1 MCSILNSYQLKIDYY
16 KYVLYKF
23 HGNYKAK
30 TYSKYTKEK
39 ESKQTTT
46 ESHQI
51 TKEENKRRKE
61 QRNYKTVRKELK
73 GQ

>member
-1 MCSILNSYQLKIDYY
+1 MHPILSCYQLKIDYY
-16 KYVLYKF
+16 KYVL
-23 HGNYKAK
+23 YKAK

-61 QRNYKTVRKELK
+61 QKNYKTARKELK
-73 GQ
+73 WQ